1 MSAESEYI
9 SFNAA
14 TGDFMRGGRNLI
26 VNPDGGLPAH
36 RLDLQRSQTESRTC
50 GRLEKFANDKFLGEN
65 NQNFFQ
71 EISGQFQ
78 PGKGTK

>member
-9 SFNAA
+9 SFNAT
-14 TGDFMRGGRNLI
+14 TGDFMRGGRNLN
-26 VNPDGGLPAH
+26 VNPDGVYQLIGWICSAAKRNPELAVA
-36 RLDLQRSQTESRTC
+36 
-50 GRLEKFANDKFLGEN
+50 LEKFANDKFLGEN

-71 EISGQFQ
+71 EMSGQFQ